1 MGRAR
6 KNPRSAA
13 PSRMLAVSH
22 AVRCAAELGVS
33 TDAVEDAFATVC
45 AEVDCIPGADG
56 FVYLSEAGFE
66 KIREHITAQMRPQP
80 DAAPIAPPALS
91 EAPQST
97 LHRED
102 LRLTR
107 VFRWSNN
114 VLAERSNGLEVVLAV
129 RSNRHLEPGM
139 ILKGCIQDQMG
150 WTYDGRLP
158 RVLGERQLFFPSP
171 K

>member
-6 KNPRSAA
+6 KNPRAA
-13 PSRMLAVSH
+13 TPSRMLAVPHGSWS
-22 AVRCAAELGVS
+22 AAAELGVS
-33 TDAVEDAFATVC
+33 TDAVENAFAAVC
-45 AEVDCIPGADG
+45 EEADCTPGADG
-56 FVYLSEAGFE
+56 FVHLSSAAFE
-66 KIREHITAQMRPQP
+66 KIREHIAAQMRPQQ
-80 DAAPIAPPALS
+80 DAAPS

-114 VLAERSNGLEVVLAV
+114 VLAERANGLEVVLAV